1 MPSIHP
7 KLTLVGAGPGDP
19 DLITLKGIKSLQA
32 ADVVLFDALVSPEIL
47 DYAPSA
53 KKIFVGK
60 RKGFKAYS
68 QEKINEMIVREAFQ
82 NGHVVRLKGGDPF
95 VFGRGT
101 EEIDHAQT
109 FGIEAEIIPGITSS
123 VAGPS
128 SLGIAVTQRHVSQ
141 SVWIL
146 TGTTS
151 ESTLAKDIETAATT
165 TATLV
170 VLMGMSKLPSIVSIF
185 KSLGKHQAPIAIV
198 QNATLPT
205 EKSVATTIENIEEEV
220 ARENLS
226 NPAVIVI
233 GEVVR
238 HSYQLQ
244 ALFAE
249 NDALKIA

>member
-1 MPSIHP
+1 MPKAHP

-19 DLITLKGIKSLQA
+19 DLITLKGIKALEA
-32 ADVVLFDALVSPEIL
+32 ADVVLFDALVAPELL
-47 DYAPSA
+47 DYAKSSR
-53 KKIFVGK
+53 KIFVGK
-60 RKGFKAYS
+60 RRGFKAYS
-68 QEKINEMIVREAFQ
+68 QEEINDLIVKEAFQ

-101 EEIDHAQT
+101 EEIDHTKT
-109 FGIEAEIIPGITSS
+109 FGIEVEVIPGITSS

-151 ESTLAKDIETAATT
+151 ESTLAQDIQTAASTS
-165 TATLV
+165 ATLV
-170 VLMGMSKLPSIVSIF
+170 ILMGMSKLSSIVSIF
-185 KSLGKHQAPIAIV
+185 KSLGKGDTPIAIV
-198 QNATLPT
+198 QNATLKN
-205 EKSVATTIENIEEEV
+205 ERSVAGTIENIEVEV
-220 ARENLS
+220 AREGLS
-226 NPAVIVI
+226 NPSVTVI